1 MNEKEKRLV
10 KSALKKAYHTGSQCC
25 QLLSMVLNHQS
36 SSSGIQLG
44 YVMVGK
50 SQI

>member
-10 KSALKKAYHTGSQCC
+10 KINTEKSVSNWFTMLPVTEHGS
-25 QLLSMVLNHQS
+25 NHQS